1 MMKNTESNTAH
12 IEAEVIYHVF
22 QRSFFDSNNDR
33 HGDLNGLNEKLG
45 YLQELGVTSIL
56 LTPINS
62 SVYYHNYFADNFE
75 TIDPRYGLME
85 DYFCLVYEIHKRGMK
100 IYLDM
105 EVQYVTEDH
114 PWFND
119 SFKNPASPYSDYVL
133 YKDKENEQ
141 PETIIFDTNGLTGYD
156 GMYKNITT
164 VNLLNEDVQKY
175 IYQLFSNWIDPKQDK
190 SFDYGADGFRLDHMM
205 DMLDGKER
213 LNDLFES
220 FWKPLIQSLKHI
232 NPALVFIAEQTN
244 WGSYGE
250 EYINNV
256 GADRVFA
263 FPLRE
268 AILSF
273 NREIIARV
281 AETTFALTNKQ
292 EQQIVFIE
300 NHDTH
305 RFATMVNKGIGKMR
319 IGAALNLLI
328 GGTPAIYYGQEIG
341 MKGGGGFGKYGNSD
355 GNDIPRREAFKWFKD
370 IYEPGMCLWYEKSG
384 PWWDDSTIRESDNIS
399 LEQQINNSSSLWNY
413 YRKLIQLRKEHK
425 ALICGKYET
434 VDNDSGALFSFKR
447 ETDDEIV
454 LIVANLTGFRQKA
467 IVNVT
472 IDQGEEKDLYLLL
485 GNADIML
492 INDVVYVEISPYNT
506 GVWKLK

>member
-1 MMKNTESNTAH
+1 MANNTESDTAH
-12 IEAEVIYHVF
+12 KQAEVIYHVF
-22 QRSFFDSNNDR
+22 QRSFFDSNNDK

-45 YLQELGVTSIL
+45 YLQDLGVTSIL

-75 TIDPRYGLME
+75 TIDFRYGLME
-85 DYFCLVYEIHKRGMK
+85 DYYSLVYEIHKRGMK

-114 PWFND
+114 LWFKD
-119 SFKNPASPYSDYVL
+119 SFKNPDSLFSDYVL
-133 YKDKENEQ
+133 YKDKENQE
-141 PETIIFDTNGLTGYD
+141 PETIIFDTNGLLGYD
-156 GMYKNITT
+156 GIYKNITT

-175 IYQLFSNWIDPKQDK
+175 VYKLFSNWIDPKQDK
-190 SFDYGADGFRLDHMM
+190 SFDYGVDGFRLDHMM

-213 LNDLFES
+213 LNDLFEK
-220 FWKPLIQSLKHI
+220 FWKPLIESLKLI
-232 NPALVFIAEQTN
+232 NPGLTFIAEQTN

-250 EYINNV
+250 EYITKV

-273 NREIIARV
+273 NKDEIARV
-281 AETTFALTNKQ
+281 AETTFSLTGHQ

-305 RFATMVNKGIGKMR
+305 RFATVVNKGIGRMR
-319 IGAALNLLI
+319 VGAALNLLI

-341 MKGGGGFGKYGNSD
+341 MRGGGGFGKYGISD
-355 GNDIPRREAFKWFKD
+355 GNDIPRREAFKWYKD

-384 PWWDDSTIRESDNIS
+384 PWWDDSTIRETDNIS
-399 LEQQINNSSSLWNY
+399 LEQQVGNSSSLWNY
-413 YRKLIQLRKEHK
+413 YKKLIQLRKEND
-425 ALICGKYET
+425 ALVHGLYKT
-434 VDNDSGALFSFKR
+434 VNNDSAVLFSFKR
-447 ETDDEIV
+447 EKEDEVI
-454 LIVANLTGFRQKA
+454 LIVANLSGFRQKA
-467 IVNVT
+467 IVNIEV
-472 IDQGEEKDLYLLL
+472 DQAEDAVFSLLL
-485 GNADIML
+485 GNAVIT
-492 INDVVYVEISPYNT
+492 VVDAVVSVEISPYNT